1 MQTGGQS
8 AGTDQVFLVDLKTS
22 TTGVFSGTIGENRAG
37 AGLHR
42 ARNVNV
48 FAWADVQ
55 RSGRVYR
62 IEL

>member
-1 MQTGGQS
+1 ML
-8 AGTDQVFLVDLKTS
+8 LVDPATAE
-22 TTGVFSGTIGENRAG
+22 TGVFSKVIGENRAG

-42 ARNVNV
+42 ARNADV

-62 IEL
+62 IEP